1 MRFARQHCY
10 YGWLFLEPAD
20 YRRIYNQLI
29 LMRDADLKRGDTS
42 SGFPTGFAEWCEDDL
57 KELAK
62 QSVYKKRINEHLDQ
76 MNQVIANRDSV
87 TSLVAEK
94 YTISRRRAR
103 QIASSAYL
111 LLKEDVEEGDLN
123 RPEMTAKILCVLENA
138 MFQAMQKKQ
147 YAAVAANAKVLMRL
161 IGLDTQEVNHNHG
174 FKHGRTKTLYP

>member
-1 MRFARQHCY
+1 MTKRATKKETALRVAHAAE
-10 YGWLFLEPAD
+10 LVAD
-20 YRRIYNQLI
+20 GKSY
-29 LMRDADLKRGDTS
+29 S
-42 SGFPTGFAEWCEDDL
+42 
-57 KELAK
+57 
-62 QSVYKKRINEHLDQ
+62 
-76 MNQVIANRDSV
+76 SV

-111 LLKEDVEEGDLN
+111 LLKNDVEEGDLN
-123 RPEMTAKILCVLENA
+123 RPEMTAKLLCVLENA

-174 FKHGRTKTLYP
+174 FKHGRTKTFYS